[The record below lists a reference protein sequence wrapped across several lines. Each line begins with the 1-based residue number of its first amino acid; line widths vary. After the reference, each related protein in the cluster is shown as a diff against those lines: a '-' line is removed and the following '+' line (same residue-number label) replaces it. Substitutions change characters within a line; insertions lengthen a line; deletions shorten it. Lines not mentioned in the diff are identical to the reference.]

1 MGERPQVGLDRN
13 GKQLLFLRTP
23 SCRRH
28 VLSPHTPLGDLTHS
42 FNYHLSAVTH
52 ESSHQPGPFPVPDC
66 KDLCDHFPA
75 VPTSNSAPAC
85 SGSSLSTNPPTPT
98 SAPTKG
104 AVPPGPQGPTGL
116 LLPLPGG
123 LREPEPLPSNGLTSP
138 PLLSTQGRWCLC
150 LTSFLFLQPL
160 PGLPDS
166 SLVPSDV
173 SWQVV
178 LQLKLSSPTPGAL
191 PPEHDHKHRPGL
203 CPRVLNFRAQVFK

>member
-1 MGERPQVGLDRN
+1 MN
-13 GKQLLFLRTP
+13 W
-23 SCRRH
+23 
-28 VLSPHTPLGDLTHS
+28 SPHPWIDLWA
-42 FNYHLSAVTH
+42 FQGLAYCPIHLPDPHPPSPEVQPSGSPWCSSSLPRLCLCC
-52 ESSHQPGPFPVPDC
+52 SSHQEHSPSVAQIRTAPPF
-66 KDLCDHFPA
+66 
-75 VPTSNSAPAC
+75 
-85 SGSSLSTNPPTPT
+85 
-98 SAPTKG
+98 
-104 AVPPGPQGPTGL
+104 
-116 LLPLPGG
+116 LPLPGG
-123 LREPEPLPSNGLTSP
+123 LRQPEPLPSNGLTSP